1 MNNLERIFHIWSIL
15 YDKNNDVKTVIEESF
30 HEDYNQCI
38 NGIILNRGE
47 YIDHVIE
54 QRKNIESIEF
64 KHKKYLLQSNE
75 LFVIYDA
82 KGKNTEGDD
91 IEAEI
96 ISYFEFKDKKVF
108 RIHGQVHLSK
118 GSTSDV
124 DMNVENN

>member
-1 MNNLERIFHIWSIL
+1 MNYLELIFHIWNIL
-15 YDKNNDVKTVIEESF
+15 YDKNKDVKAVIEEFF

-38 NGIILNRGE
+38 NGLILNRAE
-47 YIDHVIE
+47 YIDHVIK

-64 KHKKYLLQSNE
+64 KRKKHLLQSNE

-82 KGKNTEGDD
+82 KGKNIEGDD

-96 ISYFEFKDKKVF
+96 ISYFELKDKKLF

-118 GSTSDV
+118 GDASDV
-124 DMNVENN
+124 DMNADK

>member
-1 MNNLERIFHIWSIL
+1 MNNLERVFHIWSIL
-15 YDKNNDVKTVIEESF
+15 YDENKDVKTVIEELF
-30 HEDYNQCI
+30 HEDYKQCI
-38 NGIILNRGE
+38 NGAVLNRDE

-64 KHKKYLLQSNE
+64 KHKKHLVQSDE

-82 KGKNTEGDD
+82 KGKNIEGND

-96 ISYFEFKDKKVF
+96 ISYFEFKDKKLF

-118 GSTSDV
+118 GNASDV
-124 DMNVENN
+124 DM